1 MNITPAVLKQ
11 NIVIDE
17 LYSVHYFEFSKN
29 YYFAGESHP
38 FWEFV
43 YVDKG
48 EVSVVRDSETVQ
60 LSKGQIIFHK
70 PDEFH
75 TIIGNGKVAPN
86 ILIVTFNCDG
96 EHVKYFENKILS
108 INDDERKLLAQIIS
122 ESENAFSSPLND
134 PTANQLVRNEA
145 ADPLCEQFIKLS
157 LEWLLLSLV
166 RRGDEDQTRQ
176 TSLVKENS
184 QNAIFDKVVKYME
197 TNLDKQLQLSEICH
211 DNLVGRS
218 YIQKLFREK
227 TGGGVI
233 DYFNKMKI
241 NAAKKLIR
249 EYSGNFT
256 EISMMLG
263 YSSIHYFS
271 RQFKLITGMTLSE
284 YAGSVKVLNNKVLN
298 NKE

>member
-48 EVSVVRDSETVQ
+48 EVGVVRDSETVQ
-60 LSKGQIIFHK
+60 LSKGQIVFHK

-75 TIIGNGKVAPN
+75 TIKGNGKVAPN
-86 ILIVTFNCDG
+86 ILIVTFNCKGDYIR
-96 EHVKYFENKILS
+96 YFENKILN
-108 INDDERKLLAQIIS
+108 INDDERKLLAKIIS
-122 ESENAFSSPLND
+122 ESEKAFSSPMDD
-134 PTANQLVRNEA
+134 PMANQLVRNEA

-157 LEWLLLSLV
+157 LEWLLLSLI
-166 RRGDEDQTRQ
+166 RRGESEQVRQ
-176 TSLVKENS
+176 TSFIKENS

-197 TNLDKQLQLSEICH
+197 ANIDKQLQLSEICH

-263 YSSIHYFS
+263 YNSIHYFS
-271 RQFKLITGMTLSE
+271 RQFKIITGMTLSE
-284 YAGSVKVLNNKVLN
+284 YASSVKVHNGK
-298 NKE
+298 K